1 MEKQKSEIQ
10 STRKDWTCP
19 YWLEGRGGHVD
30 LEPAL
35 GSTEQHPTDNR
46 QEKRTLVISRKKLD
60 SANDLNESESE
71 IFSEP
76 PDKSSRW
83 LISEFQLCE
92 TLSRE
97 LSCA

>member
-1 MEKQKSEIQ
+1 MGTGQDEKKGDGREE
-10 STRKDWTCP
+10 WTA
-19 YWLEGRGGHVD
+19 
-30 LEPAL
+30 AL
-35 GSTEQHPTDNR
+35 GLTSR
-46 QEKRTLVISRKKLD
+46 KRGPQTHDHKKLD
-60 SANDLNESESE
+60 SANDLKESESE